1 MIFLPRYRLTVQAN
15 ASCVDL
21 LVWAAMEEVTAESVL
36 NRLADKIHSKDN
48 NHLIMAHLPLLLVC
62 LKALGQLA
70 VKFTHLASNV
80 IACLRDFLVSPSP
93 ILLRLHHQSQNHQ
106 NPNLEDPLALSARA
120 AFERLREAS
129 IDNLCLAL
137 KAGMQVDPNCV
148 QAFLASVS
156 NRLFM
161 AENSDNESAL
171 IANNTV
177 ITLGHV
183 AVTLKETSRT
193 AESILQF
200 FQVRFCHPPSPLDVL
215 IVDQLGCMVLAKSE
229 VHICDEIMRM
239 FTSITVEDCSTV
251 YSSSAQAQGQPQSQN
266 SGGGD
271 MPDKTKN
278 QYRHVSQAVLN
289 ALANV
294 ANGIQGDNETN
305 ELLVRLL
312 ELFVQLGLEGKRASE
327 RSASLMK
334 GDPSQI
340 ISISLI

>member
-1 MIFLPRYRLTVQAN
+1 MLLLCRYRLTVQAN

-36 NRLADKIHSKDN
+36 NRLAEKIHSKDN

-80 IACLRDFLVSPSP
+80 IACLRDFLVGPSP
-93 ILLRLHHQSQNHQ
+93 ILLRLHHQSQPQ
-106 NPNLEDPLALSARA
+106 NPNPEDPLAVSARA

-148 QAFLASVS
+148 QAFLATVS

-183 AVTLKETSRT
+183 AVTLKETART

-200 FQVRFCHPPSPLDVL
+200 FQVRFCHPPSSLDVL

-239 FTSITVEDCSTV
+239 FTSITVEDCSTI
-251 YSSSAQAQGQPQSQN
+251 YSSSAQ
-266 SGGGD
+266 GGEIT
-271 MPDKTKN
+271 DKTKN

-294 ANGIQGDNETN
+294 ANGIQGENETN
-305 ELLVRLL
+305 ELLVKLL

-334 GDPSQI
+334 G
-340 ISISLI
+340 